1 MILDLIFLESF
12 CNVNAS
18 KKIEDARI
26 NVAPKKLFTELVVT
40 VKERK
45 EKKLTKPVIKFVI
58 IFLPRSI
65 KNYAREW
72 KRKRARL
79 SEFLM
84 KLLGEKRWI

>member
-1 MILDLIFLESF
+1 MKKIMILDLIFLESF

-65 KNYAREW
+65 KNYERE
-72 KRKRARL
+72 
-79 SEFLM
+79 
-84 KLLGEKRWI
+84 

>member
-65 KNYAREW
+65 KNYARE
-72 KRKRARL
+72 
-79 SEFLM
+79 
-84 KLLGEKRWI
+84 